1 MMCCAFISS
10 QPGYQ
15 RGSKQRRHQLQA
27 DDGQQ
32 IPDPVSHRLEI
43 PGGVVMRVASRC
55 TAHQK
60 QPMEGNHE
68 KPAAHYTL
76 ERGHLAFTPN
86 MDGARHT
93 DSRQDHH

>member
-1 MMCCAFISS
+1 
-10 QPGYQ
+10 
-15 RGSKQRRHQLQA
+15 
-27 DDGQQ
+27 
-32 IPDPVSHRLEI
+32 
-43 PGGVVMRVASRC
+43 MRVASRC